1 MPSPIPSFS
10 KPTLSSPH
18 QKPRH
23 RWKWLVGNAIQYN
36 TIQYK
41 KDIYLRPIASI
52 LNLLVFFIKCS
63 ISRLSACLSLRVWSS
78 FYMFVYPCLCLSVC
92 LFVFL
97 FIFLSVCL
105 FVCLSVSLSVC
116 LSVCMRVCL
125 CVCLSVCL
133 TVCPSTY
140 LFVCLS
146 VCMYV
151 SAFLWVWMSVFL
163 SICVSVYLC
172 VCLNFAWR
180 QESIPII
187 NLILFPI
194 SLDLSFSIPLSPLL
208 SCLQMSSLGR
218 FMRLSRFKK
227 LMLEAVAF
235 SLTPAQITI
244 LRAEFNAM
252 DTDRYIHSSVHRR
265 FPNAISVT
273 VTICINIRI
282 WVTTSIKIVF
292 IIGISIRI
300 LIGVDGFIVVVVI
313 IIIMIAISAIV
324 IVTIITIFAVIHTYV

>member
-1 MPSPIPSFS
+1 MQYNTIQNN
-10 KPTLSSPH
+10 T
-18 QKPRH
+18 
-23 RWKWLVGNAIQYN
+23 IQYN
-36 TIQYK
+36 TIQYNTIQYNTRK
-41 KDIYLRPIASI
+41 I
-52 LNLLVFFIKCS
+52 S
-63 ISRLSACLSLRVWSS
+63 ISVPLHPSLICSFFLSNVRLADYLPVYLSVFDRLST
-78 FYMFVYPCLCLSVC
+78 CLCVS
-92 LFVFL
+92 
-97 FIFLSVCL
+97 
-105 FVCLSVSLSVC
+105 VCLSVY

-125 CVCLSVCL
+125 CVCPSVCLSVCL
-133 TVCPSTY
+133 SVLLSVRRHICLS
-140 LFVCLS
+140 VCLS
-146 VCMYV
+146 VCMCPP
-151 SAFLWVWMSVFL
+151 FCECECL

-172 VCLNFAWR
+172 VCLNFTWR

-265 FPNAISVT
+265 FPNVISVAA
-273 VTICINIRI
+273 I
-282 WVTTSIKIVF
+282 TSIYCDF
-292 IIGISIRI
+292 CYC
-300 LIGVDGFIVVVVI
+300 DN
-313 IIIMIAISAIV
+313 M
-324 IVTIITIFAVIHTYV
+324 YQY